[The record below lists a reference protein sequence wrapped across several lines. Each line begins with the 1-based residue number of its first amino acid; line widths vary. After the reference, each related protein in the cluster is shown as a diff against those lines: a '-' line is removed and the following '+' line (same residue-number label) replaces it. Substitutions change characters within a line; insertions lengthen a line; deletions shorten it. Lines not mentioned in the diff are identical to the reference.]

1 MALYDIVKNKF
12 YIGDW
17 SKIAARKIDDVY
29 AQPSSSFVSKTIE
42 FIKVRLLCTVLFVPS
57 TIVDTLASFT
67 IAATSKLRQ
76 LFAAQNNKAQFQKR
90 ANKYFNNA
98 VKNLWAVCGFIF
110 AIINPKLVAFYFIPK
125 REKYGHLQSGG
136 HLHSSHPE
144 LQYPT
149 QLNALQKLIKDA
161 NAQGK
166 KVTIMGAGRSQGQ
179 QFMPA
184 SNNGVAISMKHF
196 NQVVVNPDK
205 KTVTVGAGATWGD
218 VQVAANKHKL
228 AVKVM
233 QASNVFSIGGSI
245 GTNIHGWNKEGTL
258 ATTIKSLTI
267 INAQGNIEHLKP
279 SDELFKHVLGGFGQ
293 FGVVVS
299 AEIDLVD
306 NETLVEKGVLI
317 KPSNYF
323 RYFTDSVKQN
333 DNIKMHLY
341 RLSLSPSNM
350 LKEGVAVNYCTTD
363 KTQVKSSEG
372 FELEQVDGTR
382 FERIF
387 INFARRYPWVRS
399 FLWSYEKNRLLKHE
413 TKTTTNEIMQPAIN
427 AMFNN
432 ANSESEWLQEF
443 FIPGENLDSF
453 LGQLSDVLT
462 ENKVS
467 LLNAT
472 VRYVKQDNIT
482 KMGYANKGDRF
493 AVVLC
498 FNQSLKEEEILKT
511 KQWVRKAIDLSLE
524 NGGAY
529 YLPYQP
535 FASKEQFSKAYPTSE
550 QVYQEKLAVDPKQT
564 FNSGFASKYLAPAKK
579 EENHYK
585 NILATAKNRE
595 QFGKFLDNVLERVDK
610 DKLYGLLDNIVTYSD
625 TPKEIY
631 TELLRRISEVMPS
644 KPSGIRRIFQSLSH
658 IKTDLSEQAVKLMD
672 SKPTDKIDG
681 MIEIGYPG
689 RFIRPLKSKLN
700 ISGKMMIVNDVE
712 SATDYIQTG
721 FPRPYDT
728 FVPFNDY
735 APLPKDKCQ
744 DNSVDLIT
752 CFIGLHHI
760 PDHKMDGFLKS
771 LNRVLRPGGSILLV
785 DHDIKDQTT
794 FDMATMAHS
803 VYNAVMGTSLEE
815 EMNEIRNFKPLKE
828 WIDLLS
834 KHGFKLSKT
843 SEKGMVRNGDP
854 TENTMIRLVKKK
866 VCEPTLAKEVKE
878 IVKPVTSMFE
888 HVKKQSNLHAKKHR
902 AKVFAANDMKK
913 KMASKRPA

>member
-1 MALYDIVKNKF
+1 MALYEFVKNQF
-12 YIGDW
+12 YVGSW
-17 SKIAARKIDDVY
+17 SKIAARKIDDIY
-29 AQPSSSFVSKTIE
+29 AQPSASLLSKTIE
-42 FIKVRLLCTVLFVPS
+42 FVKVRLLATLLFVPS
-57 TIVDTLASFT
+57 TVVDTLASFT
-67 IAATSKLRQ
+67 IAAISKLRKI
-76 LFAAQNNKAQFQKR
+76 LAAADKKSEFQKR
-90 ANKYFNNA
+90 SEKYFNNG
-98 VKNLWAVCGFIF
+98 VKNLLAVCGFIF
-110 AIINPKLVAFYFIPK
+110 AIINPKLVTFYFIPR

-136 HLHSSHPE
+136 HLHSVHPE

-149 QLNALQKLIKDA
+149 QLEALQQLIKQA
-161 NAQGK
+161 NDQGK
-166 KVTIMGAGRSQGQ
+166 QVTVKGAGRSQGQ
-179 QFMPA
+179 QFMPT
-184 SNNGVAISMKHF
+184 SDNGVAICMKNF
-196 NQVVVNPDK
+196 NQVVVNPEK
-205 KTVTVGAGATWGD
+205 KTVTVGAGATWGE

-258 ATTIKSLTI
+258 ATTIRSLTI
-267 INAQGNIEHLKP
+267 INAQGDVEVLKP
-279 SDELFKHVLGGFGQ
+279 SEELFKHVLGGFGQ

-299 AEIDLVD
+299 AEIDLAD
-306 NETLVEKGVLI
+306 NETLIEKGMLV

-333 DNIKMHLY
+333 NNIKMHLY
-341 RLSLSPSNM
+341 RLSLSPSGL
-350 LKEGVAVNYCTTD
+350 LKEGVAVNYYTTD
-363 KTQVKSSEG
+363 KSQVKSSEG
-372 FELEQVDGTR
+372 FELEPIHGTR
-382 FERIF
+382 FQRIF
-387 INFARRYPWVRS
+387 VNFARRYSWVRNL
-399 FLWSYEKNRLLKHE
+399 LWSYEKNRLLKHE

-432 ANSESEWLQEF
+432 AKSESEWLQEF

-482 KMGYANKGDRF
+482 KMGYANKDDRF

-524 NGGAY
+524 NGGTY

-535 FASKEQFSKAYPTSE
+535 FASKEQFTKAYPTAE
-550 QVYQEKLAVDPKQT
+550 AVYKEKVRIDPKQT
-564 FNSGFASKYLAPAKK
+564 FNSGFASQYLAPAKN
-579 EENHYK
+579 EPNHYK
-585 NILATAKNRE
+585 KILATAENKE

-610 DKLYGLLDNIVTYSD
+610 DKLYVLLDDILAYSD
-625 TPKEIY
+625 TPKDIY
-631 TELLRRISEVMPS
+631 AELLRRVPEVMPTKFS
-644 KPSGIRRIFQSLSH
+644 SVKRIFQSLSH
-658 IKTDLSEQAVKLMD
+658 IKTDLAEQAVKLMEQ
-672 SKPTDKIDG
+672 KPTDKLNG

-700 ISGKMMIVNDVE
+700 ISGNMTIVNDAE
-712 SATDYIQTG
+712 SATDYIQSG

-735 APLPKDKCQ
+735 APLPKDKCK
-744 DNSVDLIT
+744 DSSVDLIT

-760 PDHKMDGFLKS
+760 PEHKMDGFLNS
-771 LNRVLRPGGSILLV
+771 LNRVLRPGGSLLLV

-794 FDMATMAHS
+794 FEMATMAHS

-815 EMNEIRNFKPLKE
+815 EMNEVRNFRPLKE
-828 WIDLLS
+828 WVDLLA
-834 KHGFKLSKT
+834 KYGFELSKT
-843 SEKGMVRNGDP
+843 SEKGLVRNGDP

-866 VCEPTLAKEVKE
+866 ACVIDLSKEKE
-878 IVKPVTSMFE
+878 NAKPVVSMYE
-888 HVKKQSNLHAKKHR
+888 HVKRQRRQVHKRQAS
-902 AKVFAANDMKK
+902 VPAANVLTNKSLRK
-913 KMASKRPA
+913 SRV